1 MAGENVI
8 VVSFAEDSSAY
19 EAFTNLKEL
28 GDQGQV
34 SIKGA
39 AVVQRGEDG
48 HIAIKDSVGGERLAG
63 TTTGG
68 LIGLLVGIL
77 GGPFGVI
84 IGGATGLLI
93 GSLYDVDD
101 ADDTQSVLAE
111 ISSAI
116 RPGQTVVLAEVDEQ
130 SDEVVDQGM
139 AGLARDRPASKRRRR
154 RSRGRGGAARGA
166 GRKARS
172 AQTAARD
179 AALTGEGRDP
189 TDRRRAEGAGPRA
202 PGADARGRTQVVV
215 ALTEP
220 QLPPPLDE
228 RGPRPS

>member
-1 MAGENVI
+1 MASENVI

-28 GDQGQV
+28 GEQRQV

-48 HIAIKDSVGGERLAG
+48 HIVIKDSVESQHSG

-77 GGPFGVI
+77 GGPCGVL

-93 GSLYDVDD
+93 GSLYDSEDVEQ
-101 ADDTQSVLAE
+101 TESVLAG

-116 RPGQTVVLAEVDEQ
+116 RPGHTAVLAELEEQ
-130 SDEVVDQGM
+130 SDDVVDQAM
-139 AGLARDRPASKRRRR
+139 APLGGTVMRRTLADVEAEIAAAEH
-154 RSRGRGGAARGA
+154 AARA
-166 GRKARS
+166 AKREARKQLLETRGSRAKDEIRRIVDALKS
-172 AQTAARD
+172 RAHALGERVRAA
-179 AALTGEGRDP
+179 AHK
-189 TDRRRAEGAGPRA
+189 
-202 PGADARGRTQVVV
+202 
-215 ALTEP
+215 
-220 QLPPPLDE
+220 
-228 RGPRPS
+228 